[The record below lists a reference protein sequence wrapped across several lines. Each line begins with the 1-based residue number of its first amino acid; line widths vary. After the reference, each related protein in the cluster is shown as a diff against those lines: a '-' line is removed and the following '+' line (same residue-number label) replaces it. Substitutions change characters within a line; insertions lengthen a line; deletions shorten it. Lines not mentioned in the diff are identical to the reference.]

1 VLLRVGPLVA
11 GVLGLNEGSGR
22 TRKLFEAEVLAREH
36 VLHPPSSGAAY
47 AGPSVKKKTGAQ
59 N

>member
-11 GVLGLNEGSGR
+11 GVLGLDEGGGR
-22 TRKLFEAEVLAREH
+22 TRELFEAEVLAREH
-36 VLHPPSSGAAY
+36 VLHPPTSRAAY